1 MKELFKVVEVRNDEI
16 ELMKIGGDDLDDG
29 CSGCALSR
37 VCRASDG
44 GRILRLK
51 DERLNVEL
59 RKDDIVEIEV
69 PKWMMTKLTFFV
81 YIVPLLIFILSALF
95 SYTFFKDEK
104 ISFYISVSSLMI
116 SALILKILDK
126 PILKRFMV
134 KFKVEKRK

>member
-29 CSGCALSR
+29 CSRCALSR

>member
-16 ELMKIGGDDLDDG
+16 ELMKIGGDDLGDG

-44 GRILRLK
+44 NRILRLK

-95 SYTFFKDEK
+95 SYMSFKDEK